1 MPKRKMSNKQ
11 LIKIIKDDFQEP
23 YKHEWEQIAEC
34 IVTDQVP
41 ASDIAKF
48 FQNKAFYKFYKKN
61 YMRSRWRHTNL
72 QWREIM

>member
-41 ASDIAKF
+41 ASDIADAS
-48 FQNKAFYKFYKKN
+48 QVL
-61 YMRSRWRHTNL
+61 SP
-72 QWREIM
+72 I

>member
-1 MPKRKMSNKQ
+1 MAKKKITNKQ

-23 YKHEWEQIAEC
+23 YKHEWEQVAEC

-61 YMRSRWRHTNL
+61 YMGGR
-72 QWREIM
+72 

>member
-1 MPKRKMSNKQ
+1 MAKRKISNKQ

-48 FQNKAFYKFYKKN
+48 FRTKHFINFTK
-61 YMRSRWRHTNL
+61 RTT
-72 QWREIM
+72 

>member
-1 MPKRKMSNKQ
+1 MVKKKISNKQ

-23 YKHEWEQIAEC
+23 YKHEWKQVAEC

-61 YMRSRWRHTNL
+61 YMRGK
-72 QWREIM
+72 

>member
-48 FQNKAFYKFYKKN
+48 FQN
-61 YMRSRWRHTNL
+61 
-72 QWREIM
+72 

>member
-1 MPKRKMSNKQ
+1 MAKKISNKQ

-23 YKHEWEQIAEC
+23 YKHEWEQVAEC

-48 FQNKAFYKFYKKN
+48 FQTKHFINFIKRITWEADENISIYN
-61 YMRSRWRHTNL
+61 DQR
-72 QWREIM
+72 

>member
-1 MPKRKMSNKQ
+1 MAKKISNKQ

-23 YKHEWEQIAEC
+23 YKHEWEQVAEC

-48 FQNKAFYKFYKKN
+48 FQNKALCLRTMHQLTYA
-61 YMRSRWRHTNL
+61 
-72 QWREIM
+72 